1 MFGEVGS
8 RISKT
13 LKQVSRISKGA
24 AIAQVQAML
33 LPHIMRVF
41 HKHGHEELRRYI
53 VVNYPLVEQ
62 KTPDGL
68 RKTLSNLGSNP
79 EIRQQ
84 WEGWV
89 LQTITPENI
98 VTWLRNPEEW
108 LDAEDAAEQ
117 RAELKRCADVLEET
131 PGGMDWLEVQVLD
144 LYRMAGIIPEDADA
158 GRDKRVEA
166 ND

>member
-1 MFGEVGS
+1 MFGEGGS
-8 RISKT
+8 RITKT

-24 AIAQVQAML
+24 AIAQVQSML

-41 HKHGHEELRRYI
+41 SNHGHEKLEHYI
-53 VVNYPLVEQ
+53 IVNYPLVEQ

-68 RKTLSNLGSNP
+68 RRTLANLGSNP

-98 VTWLRNPEEW
+98 LEWLRTPEEW
-108 LDAEDAAEQ
+108 LDAEDADEQ
-117 RAELKRCADVLEET
+117 RAELKACADVIEET
-131 PGGMDWLEVQVLD
+131 PGGMEWLEVQVLD
-144 LYRMAGIIPEDADA
+144 LYRMAGIIPENVAA